1 MNNQP
6 VLNQPIMPPT
16 STGANE
22 LPQRSTDK
30 KRTIILLGIV
40 LFIGILF
47 GVGSYV
53 AVQQITKK
61 PEEPKVTTI
70 VVTPTPSPTPIR
82 YQTNISTTSAFIS
95 MEEAISS
102 FSQKLIDFSKDD
114 PSLNPPNLVLPLGL

>member
-6 VLNQPIMPPT
+6 IINQPITSPVSTQATPT
-16 STGANE
+16 
-22 LPQRSTDK
+22 PQKSTDK

-47 GVGSYV
+47 SIGSYI
-53 AVQQITKK
+53 AIQQITKK
-61 PEEPKVTTI
+61 PEESKVTTI
-70 VVTPTPSPTPIR
+70 VITPTPSPTPIR

-95 MEEAISS
+95 LEETIAS
-102 FSQKLIDFSKDD
+102 FSKKLIDFSKDD